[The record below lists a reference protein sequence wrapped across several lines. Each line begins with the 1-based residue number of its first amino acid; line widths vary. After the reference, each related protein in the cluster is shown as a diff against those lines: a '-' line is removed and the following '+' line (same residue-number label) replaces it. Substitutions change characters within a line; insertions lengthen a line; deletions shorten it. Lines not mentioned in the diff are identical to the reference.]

1 MQEHSH
7 NKQIVS
13 FNVFRSNFTVNG
25 AGVLG
30 LDPICIYIITI
41 DKDLVGGFNPS
52 EEYES
57 QLGWW
62 HSQYMEK

>member
-30 LDPICIYIITI
+30 LDPMCIYIYIITI
-41 DKDLVGGFNPS
+41 DKDGIASSKLR
-52 EEYES
+52 
-57 QLGWW
+57 
-62 HSQYMEK
+62 